1 MRYDRDYVV
10 FAGHFDW
17 FKVVPG
23 VGYVQLLKKPERQ
36 WSVTT
41 KTISRKNKE
50 TTPHRVIFDGEKH
63 DSKRS
68 WPGI

>member
-23 VGYVQLLKKPERQ
+23 IGYVPTEKAPKEAREAMDRYNKNNIKK
-36 WSVTT
+36 
-41 KTISRKNKE
+41 K
-50 TTPHRVIFDGEKH
+50 
-63 DSKRS
+63 
-68 WPGI
+68 